1 MVASAPDGTV
11 QLVGV
16 VSWGLECAQINAPG
30 VYTNIF
36 KFIDFIKSVISPG
49 NCKKGSNVR
58 IATSTAENYT
68 GGKTPG
74 PATAIN
80 TGTTISSK
88 KISSTESSVKK

>member
-1 MVASAPDGTV
+1 MVASAPDGTI

-30 VYTNIF
+30 IYTNII

-49 NCKKGSNVR
+49 NCKNTSNVGV
-58 IATSTAENYT
+58 ATSTAENYT
-68 GGKTPG
+68 GRKTTPT
-74 PATAIN
+74 TAIN
-80 TGTTISSK
+80 TGTTILSK